1 MVNRWVYA
9 AADGAH
15 AVVVY
20 RSGITIGVVDGK
32 RPERFTS
39 PDAARAALALRGYM
53 LVKSE
58 KAGDHAPA

>member
-20 RSGITIGVVDGK
+20 RRGITLGVVDGK

-39 PDAARAALALRGYM
+39 PDAARTALALRGYR
-53 LVKSE
+53 LVNKQ
-58 KAGDHAPA
+58 KGR

>member
-9 AADGAH
+9 AADGTTV
-15 AVVVY
+15 VVVY
-20 RSGITIGVVDGK
+20 RRGITLGVVDGK
-32 RPERFTS
+32 RMEFTS
-39 PDAARAALALRGYM
+39 PDAARAALALRGYR